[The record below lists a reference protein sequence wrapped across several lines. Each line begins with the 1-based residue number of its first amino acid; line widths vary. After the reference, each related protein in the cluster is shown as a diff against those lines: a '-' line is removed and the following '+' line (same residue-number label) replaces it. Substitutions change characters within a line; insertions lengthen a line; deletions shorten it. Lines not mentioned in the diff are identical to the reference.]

1 MTKKQKRV
9 YDQEY
14 RSKNKYK
21 IKADKAA
28 EYREDPSKAKRRAK
42 YRRERLPS
50 VVLQE
55 KLKWQKEHPEN
66 RKRIVRKDSLKRRGW
81 TPELYDTVSLE
92 QENKCWVC
100 GKNANTELHKKLC
113 ADHKHTIPPKPR
125 GLLCVLC
132 NLGLGAFRDSPAFLE
147 KAVEYLRK
155 HGE

>member
-66 RKRIVRKDSLKRRGW
+66 RKRIVRKDSSRRS
-81 TPELYDTVSLE
+81 VASLR
-92 QENKCWVC
+92 VFSL
-100 GKNANTELHKKLC
+100 A
-113 ADHKHTIPPKPR
+113 AM
-125 GLLCVLC
+125 VLPGC
-132 NLGLGAFRDSPAFLE
+132 LGAFDPTDSTSWRG
-147 KAVEYLRK
+147 VES
-155 HGE
+155 